1 MLSKIASLF
10 GRQASR
16 TKKPQPMRSRPTN
29 RVQLG
34 IEQLEGR
41 DVPSYLTFGTA
52 YVAGAVSAANSLSA
66 SSIYLPS
73 YGSANGNLASKTTS
87 SVGQATSSINYKNN
101 FTDTVELDLQSVINT
116 GNYTSGNAR
125 TNTTPNNNG
134 APGFVTVNVKGG
146 AGDYTGRR
154 VLVTLS
160 GSYLS
165 TINGNGNDFCQMSYY
180 ANGAQHNMLLGNTN
194 VQGTNTYQS
203 GTYSF
208 YTTVGSSFQI
218 CETTVSSASGT
229 NALANGTAAFTIT
242 TRSI

>member
-101 FTDTVELDLQSVINT
+101 SPDYGEVDLQSVIDA

-134 APGFVTVNVKGG
+134 GSSFRHGERQGGCRGLYRPPG
-146 AGDYTGRR
+146 AGHALRLVPVHDQRQR
-154 VLVTLS
+154 QRLLPNVLLRES
-160 GSYLS
+160 
-165 TINGNGNDFCQMSYY
+165 
-180 ANGAQHNMLLGNTN
+180 AQHNMLLGNTN

-218 CETTVSSASGT
+218 CETTVS
-229 NALANGTAAFTIT
+229 
-242 TRSI
+242 